1 LYKLFSVIILLLG
14 AALMAGCSGS
24 SSSATV
30 TGTVTYLQKIAL
42 PSDAVV
48 KVQILDVSKA
58 DAPAEVI
65 GEQVI
70 ETKGAQVPF
79 SFTVPYD
86 SNQIV
91 DTHTYS
97 LQVRI
102 EDATGTLLFINDTIV
117 PVITRGNPTQ
127 DVEVIVVP
135 VNAMI

>member
-24 SSSATV
+24 SSSAAV